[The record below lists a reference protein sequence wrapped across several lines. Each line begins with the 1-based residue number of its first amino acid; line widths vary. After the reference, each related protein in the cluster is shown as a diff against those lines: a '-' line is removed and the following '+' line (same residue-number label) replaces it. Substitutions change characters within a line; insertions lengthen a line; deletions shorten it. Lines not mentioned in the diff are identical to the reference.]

1 MLSDVPTRADL
12 QVGSGLLYILISV
25 EITPSV
31 SSSSNI
37 PAGRSALPVAEQD
50 ACCTRLKSVES
61 LATLASRLG
70 WKLYTRYDESV
81 KVLREK
87 KKKKKKKKR
96 ILHLPACR

>member
-61 LATLASRLG
+61 LATLASRLSG
-70 WKLYTRYDESV
+70 NCTLGTMKAS
-81 KVLREK
+81 KCFGK

-96 ILHLPACR
+96 MLHLPACR